1 MSDSSAQVV
10 PAGGVVADQG
20 DAEQHVG
27 PDRPRRPGDGA
38 ASLRRPAGV
47 DARVN
52 REM

>member
-10 PAGGVVADQG
+10 LAGGVVADQV
-20 DAEQHVG
+20 DAEQHV
-27 PDRPRRPGDGA
+27 DRNRPRRQGDGA

-47 DARVN
+47 DARAD

>member
-10 PAGGVVADQG
+10 PADGVVADQV

-27 PDRPRRPGDGA
+27 PKRVRRQGDGVA
-38 ASLRRPAGV
+38 
-47 DARVN
+47 D